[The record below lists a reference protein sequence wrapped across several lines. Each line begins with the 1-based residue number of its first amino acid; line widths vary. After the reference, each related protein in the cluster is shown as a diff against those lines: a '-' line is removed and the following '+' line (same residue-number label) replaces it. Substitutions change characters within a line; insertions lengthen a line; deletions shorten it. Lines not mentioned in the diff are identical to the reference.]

1 MGGDNMYDVELANGL
16 NGITAIFTDNKSEI
30 IWFIV
35 GVFSTLIIITLILG
49 AAKLV
54 RNYSRGFYR
63 DIQGTRY
70 KTKAERDY
78 ANSIW

>member
-1 MGGDNMYDVELANGL
+1 MYDADLQNGL
-16 NGITAIFTDNKSEI
+16 NSITAIFTDNKSEI
-30 IWFIV
+30 IWFLV
-35 GVFSTLIIITLILG
+35 GVFSTLIIITLIFG
-49 AAKLV
+49 ALKLA

>member
-1 MGGDNMYDVELANGL
+1 MYDADLVNGL
-16 NGITAIFTDNKSEI
+16 NSITAIFTDNKSQI
-30 IWFIV
+30 IWFII

-54 RNYSRGFYR
+54 RNYSKGIYR
-63 DIQGTRY
+63 DIQGIRY